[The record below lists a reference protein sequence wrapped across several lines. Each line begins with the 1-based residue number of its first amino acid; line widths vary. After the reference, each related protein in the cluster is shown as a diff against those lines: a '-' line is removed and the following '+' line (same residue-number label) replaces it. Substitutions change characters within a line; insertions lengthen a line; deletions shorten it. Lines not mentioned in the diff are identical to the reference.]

1 MNFRSCK
8 HKTYTFTSNKI
19 TMRNPNENDKE
30 LQDDNS
36 ITTYPDRSN
45 ILFMNILT
53 IKLYRIQLKN
63 QRKYINCLLKM
74 INLNCYNRKPNHPCR
89 ILIMGGSG
97 SGKASA
103 LLNLT
108 NHSPT

>member
-1 MNFRSCK
+1 MQRPNISWFWCVHDVTNKPIAEEQISFRSCK

-30 LQDDNS
+30 LQDDNR

-53 IKLYRIQLKN
+53 IKLYLIQLKN
-63 QRKYINCLLKM
+63 
-74 INLNCYNRKPNHPCR
+74 
-89 ILIMGGSG
+89 
-97 SGKASA
+97 
-103 LLNLT
+103 
-108 NHSPT
+108 